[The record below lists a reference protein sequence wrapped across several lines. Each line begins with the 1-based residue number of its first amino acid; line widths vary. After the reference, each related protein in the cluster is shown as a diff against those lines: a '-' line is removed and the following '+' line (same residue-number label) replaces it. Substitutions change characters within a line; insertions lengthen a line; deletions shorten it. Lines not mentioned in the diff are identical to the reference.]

1 LIYRY
6 CNNLKQLL
14 DTFLE
19 FKELV
24 QRPLIRRELESEGH
38 TLMNHSKSSLQKLN
52 TLLVATRITNNNNM
66 AGSSEDSETLR
77 KISLVQQLEFQV
89 RYIQLRKKF
98 NAILSAQ
105 NRTFY
110 LEHKFYA
117 DVLNFIYF
125 VMDM

>member
-1 LIYRY
+1 MIYRY
-6 CNNLKQLL
+6 CNDLKQLL

-66 AGSSEDSETLR
+66 AESSEDSETLR

-98 NAILSAQ
+98 NAILSA
-105 NRTFY
+105 
-110 LEHKFYA
+110 
-117 DVLNFIYF
+117 
-125 VMDM
+125 